1 MRLLCLIIWLTASI
15 TVQANDWRYRTSSSL
30 SGLTSQVW
38 LQYPVAKNPISREFE
53 GFIEYK
59 TLLKGVEL
67 KGGNGI
73 YLGMIGDADRTYLN
87 GIQIGQTGMFP
98 PSFNYNMDTERTYF
112 IPASLPINNDNELKI
127 VVYSKFLV
135 NKGFNPKNFKIG
147 SMGSLDFL
155 KYKNEVENNFSK
167 FIIPILCLVLTVVSF
182 PLLAPKHLWNNQLMI
197 FLIGLSS
204 FVLGVCRGRLP
215 YHFFDMLIVYK
226 MTLVSSIL
234 TIWLVCVFMTKKCQN
249 SIRLFPTALATAL
262 ITWVIISN
270 TLVAAAGVGRIWF
283 HISPLFLILAL
294 YGNHKSSSFW
304 SLRSLGLLTLIL
316 TNLNDNL
323 NDLRFISTQPLLQY
337 GLGIFI
343 SLMIIDQLLGL
354 KKSWEKYFMKEAQL
368 EIDAE
373 LGKQALQ
380 IAHDLRSPIEAIREG
395 IGRLNQVPKEEQHT
409 LDFGLSRMNDI
420 CDSLLRTNSRVRS
433 PYSYMD
439 LLSDIKGVVSEIQS
453 KYPDRTNL
461 CISFEASKSDIQGS
475 LPVDSSRFK
484 RAICNLLN
492 NAVEA
497 TYHNGQVRIL
507 VSLKDDQINIA
518 IDDNGI
524 GFSEKSERAF
534 SRGFTTKI
542 NGNGIGLSSTKE
554 FIEASGGT
562 ISIQNLKP
570 GTRVNLVLP
579 LFEPKPDMVANKK
592 TIVLIDD
599 DALVRFNWRRQG
611 ERRNVHVHTFQNFES
626 FLKVKASYPL
636 ETPIFIDS
644 NLGEE
649 KGEILS
655 ATLRH
660 LGFVSVFL
668 TTGLPRHAI
677 TTTEWISDVVC
688 KSFEKAVMPKLN
700 NFEGAKT

>member
-15 TVQANDWRYRTSSSL
+15 TVHANDWMYRTSSSL

-155 KYKNEVENNFSK
+155 KYQNEVENNFSK

-182 PLLAPKHLWNNQLMI
+182 PLLAPKHLWNTQLMI

-215 YHFFDMLIVYK
+215 YHFYDMLMIYK

-249 SIRLFPTALATAL
+249 SIRFLPTALATAL
-262 ITWVIISN
+262 ITWVIVSS
-270 TLVAAAGVGRIWF
+270 TLVEAAGVGRIWF
-283 HISPLFLILAL
+283 HISPLFLILAV
-294 YGNHKSSSFW
+294 YGNHKSSSLL
-304 SLRSLGLLTLIL
+304 SLRSLGLLTLIF

-354 KKSWEKYFMKEAQL
+354 KKSWEQYFMKEAQL

-373 LGKQALQ
+373 LGKQAVQ

-409 LDFGLSRMNDI
+409 IDFGLSRMNEI
-420 CDSLLRTNSRVRS
+420 CDSLLRTNSSVKN
-433 PYSYMD
+433 PYSYKD
-439 LLSDIKGVVSEIQS
+439 LLSDIKGVVSEVQC
-453 KYPDRTNL
+453 KYKEKVTL
-461 CISFEASKSDIQGS
+461 SICFEANENGTNSSI
-475 LPVDSSRFK
+475 PMDSARLK

-492 NAVEA
+492 NAIEA
-497 TYHNGQVRIL
+497 TNLNGEIRLL
-507 VSLKDDQINIA
+507 VSNKDDQINIA
-518 IDDNGI
+518 IEDNGI
-524 GFSEKSERAF
+524 GFSEKTDIAF

-562 ISIQNLKP
+562 ISIENLKP
-570 GTRVNLVLP
+570 GTRVNLTLP
-579 LFEPKPDMVANKK
+579 LFEPNIVIVENKK
-592 TIVLIDD
+592 SIVLIDD
-599 DALVRFNWRRQG
+599 DALVRFNWKRQG
-611 ERRNVHVHTFQNFES
+611 QKRNVQVHAFSSFES
-626 FLKVKASYPL
+626 FLKVKYSFPSK
-636 ETPIFIDS
+636 TPIFIDS

-655 ATLRH
+655 ETLREH
-660 LGFVSVFL
+660 GYVSVFL

-677 TTTEWISDVVC
+677 KTTEWISDVVC
-688 KSFEKAVMPKLN
+688 KSFEKAVLPRLSTLS
-700 NFEGAKT
+700 EAQT